1 MHQLA
6 GIDLQAPPKDN
17 LPRYRRL
24 YRQLREAILN
34 GQIIAGER
42 LPSSRGLSEQL
53 HVSRN
58 TVKAALE
65 LLQAEGYIHTRHGAG
80 TFVEENIPDSPL
92 KKTIRN
98 PCRDSQSTS
107 VSEPKLSALAHQI
120 NRKSPFQQIEIDRP
134 LTPGRPALDHFPWH
148 LWRRCCSQAARQTRS
163 APAGF
168 LPLQQQ
174 LCNYL
179 RQSRGLN
186 CEPEQVHIFSG
197 SQHALHCAFSL
208 LLDPSDPVLVE
219 DPGFP
224 GIDGALQAL
233 GANAIPCPVDSSGI
247 QIPDNSPSR
256 MAIVTPSRNYPLGH
270 TLSLERRLHLLRWA
284 EQVNGWIIEDDYD
297 SEFRYQGAPLTALQG
312 LDNHQRVIYSGTLS
326 RIMFPGIR
334 LGYLIVPPSLVE
346 LFQQARRY
354 LDGGTSVVAQAALSE
369 FMSRGYFASHLRRMR
384 KLYQTRQQ
392 HLHQQ
397 MNKTFSR
404 VFQHLPSDGG
414 MHSIYLSGDRA
425 DRPICTLAQQSGLGI
440 QPLSPYYQGSH
451 TLQGLIVGFAGFDTP
466 VISDAV
472 TKLSHLLKGS

>member
-6 GIDLQAPPKDN
+6 GIDLQAPRKDN

-42 LPSSRGLSEQL
+42 LPSSRDLSEQL

-65 LLQAEGYIHTRHGAG
+65 LLHAEGYIHTRHGAG
-80 TFVEENIPDSPL
+80 TYVEENIPDSAL
-92 KKTIRN
+92 KKPARN
-98 PCRDSQSTS
+98 PCRDTQSTS
-107 VSEPKLSALAHQI
+107 VQAPKLSALAHQI
-120 NRKSPFQQIEIDRP
+120 IRKPQFPQLEIDRP

-148 LWRRCCSQAARQTRS
+148 LWRRCCSQAARQTHAS
-163 APAGF
+163 NAGF

-208 LLDPSDPVLVE
+208 LLDPKDSVLVE
-219 DPGFP
+219 NPGFP

-233 GANAIPCPVDSSGI
+233 GAHAIACPVDSSGMR
-247 QIPDNSPSR
+247 IPQKSSSR

-270 TLSLERRLHLLRWA
+270 TLSLERRLQLLAWA

-312 LDNHQRVIYSGTLS
+312 LDNHQRVIYSGTFS

-334 LGYLIVPPSLVE
+334 LGYLIVPPPLVE
-346 LFQQARRY
+346 LFKQARRY
-354 LDGGTSVVAQAALSE
+354 LDGGTSVIPQAALSE
-369 FMSRGYFASHLRRMR
+369 FMSRGYFASHVRRMR
-384 KLYQTRQQ
+384 KLYQVRQQ

-397 MNKTFSR
+397 MAKSLAGF
-404 VFQHLPSDGG
+404 FQHLPSDGG
-414 MHSIYLSGDRA
+414 MHSIYLCDGRTDQS
-425 DRPICTLAQQSGLGI
+425 ICKRAQQAGLGI
-440 QPLSPYYQGSH
+440 QPLSPYYRGDH
-451 TLQGLIVGFAGFDTP
+451 ALQGLILGFAGFDTP
-466 VISDAV
+466 VISNAV
-472 TKLSHLLKGS
+472 ATLAQLLDES